1 MNNKIELDDFNTML
15 NFATG
20 QVKAYGEP
28 EKIEIELLKHFP
40 NHKFKLY
47 TGKRLED
54 MIESINQYG
63 VIVPIVVWKNEND
76 FIILSGH
83 NRVEACKKLGLDE
96 IPCVIKEDLTMEEAT
111 LIVTETNFMQRS
123 FSDLSHSERAYTLEQ
138 HYKALKCQG
147 KRNDLL
153 QEIGNLMKNT
163 TEITNSNENKA
174 LFKVGNEYS
183 LSKDTVARYMRLAK
197 LNEDLLNKVDEET
210 LPFMIAYNIS
220 FIEDEILQQ
229 KINFILNNGQ
239 KISLEKSQE
248 LKKLYKEFKLNADNL
263 ENYLLEKTE
272 KSKRTRAK
280 YIKISNDITS
290 KYFDKKYKQEEIEDV
305 IDKALEMYFNSQN

>member
-1 MNNKIELDDFNTML
+1 MNKKIELDDFNTML

-28 EKIEIELLKHFP
+28 EKIEIELLKPFP

-63 VIVPIVVWKNEND
+63 VIVPIVVWKNENE

-96 IPCVIKEDLTMEEAT
+96 IPCVIKEDLTMEDAT

-123 FSDLSHSERAYTLEQ
+123 FSDLSHSERSYTLEQ

-153 QEIGNLMKNT
+153 QEIGNLMKNG
-163 TEITNSNENKA
+163 TEKIEYNIE
-174 LFKVGNEYS
+174 KVGNEYS
-183 LSKDTVARYMRLAK
+183 LSKNTVARYMRLAK
-197 LNEDLLNKVDEET
+197 LNEDLLHKVDDES
-210 LPFMIAYNIS
+210 LPIRVGYNIS
-220 FIEDEILQQ
+220 FIEDE
-229 KINFILNNGQ
+229 KIQSRINSLLNEGVSIN
-239 KISLEKSQE
+239 IEKAE
-248 LKKLYKEFKLNADNL
+248 KLKNLYKNYKLNVDNV
-263 ENYLLEKTE
+263 EYYLKNNEEKP
-272 KSKRTRAK
+272 KRTRAK

-290 KYFDKKYKQEEIEDV
+290 KYFDKKCKQEEIEDV

>member
-28 EKIEIELLKHFP
+28 EKIEIELLKPFP
-40 NHKFKLY
+40 KHKFKLY
-47 TGKRLED
+47 TGKRFED
-54 MIESINQYG
+54 MVESINQYG
-63 VIVPIVVWKNEND
+63 VIVPIVVWKNENE

-96 IPCVIKEDLTMEEAT
+96 IPCVIKENLTMEEAT

-153 QEIGNLMKNT
+153 QEIGNLMKNS
-163 TEITNSNENKA
+163 TEKNEYNIE
-174 LFKVGNEYS
+174 KVGNEYS

-197 LNEDLLNKVDEET
+197 LNEDLLAKVDNES
-210 LPFMIAYNIS
+210 LPFMVAYNLS
-220 FIEDEILQQ
+220 FIEDEILQE
-229 KINFILNNGQ
+229 KINFLLNNGQ
-239 KISLEKSQE
+239 KISLEKSQK
-248 LKKLYKEFKLNADNL
+248 LKKLHKEFKLNVSNL

-272 KSKRTRAK
+272 KTKRTRAK
-280 YIKISNDITS
+280 YTKISNDITS
-290 KYFDKKYKQEEIEDV
+290 KYFDKKCKQEEIEDV

>member
-54 MIESINQYG
+54 MIESIEQYG

-83 NRVEACKKLGLDE
+83 NRVEACKKLGLNE

-153 QEIGNLMKNT
+153 QEIGNLMKNG
-163 TEITNSNENKA
+163 TEKSEYNIE
-174 LFKVGNEYS
+174 KVGNEYN

-197 LNEDLLNKVDEET
+197 LNEDLLQKVDNES
-210 LPFMIAYNIS
+210 LSFMVAYNIS
-220 FIEDEILQQ
+220 FIEDETLQQ

-280 YIKISNDITS
+280 YTKISNDITS
-290 KYFDKKYKQEEIEDV
+290 KYFDKKCKQEEIEDV